1 MRLICGPAGF
11 DVADAPEGAL
21 RVTLFGQPGSPG
33 RSSAGEAAARMFRR
47 QNLQPSQRG
56 WDFLAIALSVVAA
69 DFNVVRDRSP
79 DGWTREI
86 ELDIAVSDPDFWRTQ
101 APELQRALAFLTSDV
116 WTLRFAA
123 SGFAPASL
131 PKPFRP
137 ANDSVMLLS
146 GGLDS
151 LIGAIDLKAVGW
163 NPLAVSQTVRGDGAK
178 QRTFASLLGLRHVQV
193 NPNVQIPEATED
205 SQRAR
210 SMAFIGFAVATAT
223 SLAMLQGGGTV
234 PLFVCENGF
243 IALNAPLTGIRLGS
257 LSTRTAHPEYLG
269 RLQSVL
275 DAAGLGVK
283 LTNPYVGLTKGEMMV
298 QCRDQA
304 RLALLAAGST
314 SCGRFQR
321 FGYRHCGRC
330 VPCQVRRA
338 AFIRW
343 GHQDDTIYIYD
354 NLAKDDADHAMFDDV
369 RAVAMAL
376 GLAKASGVDA
386 WIGHALSSP
395 FLDREATRGMLERGL
410 SEFRAL
416 HAAYGVK

>member
-1 MRLICGPAGF
+1 
-11 DVADAPEGAL
+11 
-21 RVTLFGQPGSPG
+21 
-33 RSSAGEAAARMFRR
+33 
-47 QNLQPSQRG
+47 
-56 WDFLAIALSVVAA
+56 
-69 DFNVVRDRSP
+69 
-79 DGWTREI
+79 
-86 ELDIAVSDPDFWRTQ
+86 
-101 APELQRALAFLTSDV
+101 
-116 WTLRFAA
+116 
-123 SGFAPASL
+123 
-131 PKPFRP
+131 
-137 ANDSVMLLS
+137 
-146 GGLDS
+146 
-151 LIGAIDLKAVGW
+151 
-163 NPLAVSQTVRGDGAK
+163 
-178 QRTFASLLGLRHVQV
+178 
-193 NPNVQIPEATED
+193 
-205 SQRAR
+205 
-210 SMAFIGFAVATAT
+210 
-223 SLAMLQGGGTV
+223 
-234 PLFVCENGF
+234 
-243 IALNAPLTGIRLGS
+243 LGS

-275 DAAGLGVK
+275 DASGLGVK

-298 QCRDQA
+298 QCRDQT

-343 GHQDDTIYIYD
+343 GHQDTTTYIYD

-376 GLAKASGVDA
+376 ALAKASGVDA

-416 HAAYGVK
+416 HGAYGVK

>member
-21 RVTLFGQPGSPG
+21 RVTLFGQPGSPD
-33 RSSAGEAAARMFRR
+33 RSSAGEAAAGMFRR
-47 QNLQPSQRG
+47 QKLQPSQRG

-86 ELDIAVSDPDFWRTQ
+86 ELDIAVSDPVFWRTQ
-101 APELQRALAFLTSDV
+101 APDLQRALAFLTSDV

-123 SGFAPASL
+123 GGFAPAVL
-131 PKPFRP
+131 PKPFSP

-151 LIGAIDLKAVGW
+151 LIGAIDLKAAGW

-178 QRTFASLLGLRHVQV
+178 QRVFASLLGLRHIQV
-193 NPNVQIPEATED
+193 NPNVQTPEATED

-210 SMAFIGFAVATAT
+210 SIAFIAFAVATAT
-223 SLAMLQGGGTV
+223 SLAPVQAGGTV

-275 DAAGLGVK
+275 DASGLGVK

-298 QCRDQA
+298 QCRDQT

-343 GHQDDTIYIYD
+343 GHQDTTTYIYD

-376 GLAKASGVDA
+376 ALAKASGVDA

-416 HAAYGVK
+416 HGAYGVK

>member
-11 DVADAPEGAL
+11 AVAGAPPEAL
-21 RVTLFGQPGSPG
+21 RVTLFGQPGSPD
-33 RSSAGEAAARMFRR
+33 RSSAGEAAARAFRR
-47 QNLQPSQRG
+47 QKLQPSQRG

-69 DFNVVRDRSP
+69 DFNVVRDQSP

-86 ELDIAVSDPDFWRTQ
+86 ELDIAVADPAFWSTQ
-101 APELQRALAFLTSDV
+101 AQALQRALAFLTSDL

-123 SGFAPASL
+123 GGFAPPAL

-151 LIGAIDLKAVGW
+151 LVGAIDLKAVGW
-163 NPLAVSQTVRGDGAK
+163 SPFAVSQTVRGDGAK
-178 QRTFASLLGLRHVQV
+178 QVTFANLLGLRHIQV
-193 NPNVQIPEATED
+193 NPNVQVPGATED

-210 SMAFIGFAVATAT
+210 SIAFIAFAVATAT
-223 SLAMLQGGGTV
+223 SLATAQAGGSV
-234 PLFVCENGF
+234 PLFICENGF

-275 DAAGLGVK
+275 NAAGLAVE
-283 LTNPYVGLTKGEMMV
+283 LTNPYATHTKGEMMV
-298 QCRDQA
+298 QCRDQV
-304 RLALLAAGST
+304 RLALLAARST

-321 FGYRHCGRC
+321 FNYKHCGRC

-343 GHQDDTIYIYD
+343 ARPDTTAYVYE
-354 NLAKDDADHAMFDDV
+354 NLGKDDGDHAMFDDV

-376 GLAKASGVDA
+376 AASKGNGVNA

-395 FLDREATRGMLERGL
+395 FLDRVATRGMLERGL

-416 HAAYGVK
+416 HGAYGVK